1 MKRPL
6 AMLLSFGVAGSVFG
20 QATTNP
26 DAAGG
31 AAPAP
36 AAAPPG
42 PDRAGWWNDRVFYE
56 VFVRSFKDSTTGPL
70 AGDGV
75 GDLRGL
81 IERLDYLNDG
91 TGNPATSLGVGGLW
105 LMPIHPSPTYHG
117 YDVTDYSGVHPQYGT
132 REDFREL
139 ISECHKRDI
148 RVIIDLVLNHC
159 SDQHPWFK
167 SARAGGDHR
176 GWFIWTDQEPS
187 WRGPWNQR
195 VWHRS
200 EQGLYYGLFN
210 RSMPDLNFRHQGP
223 TDAMRGFAAF
233 WLRDQSV
240 DGFRLDA
247 IRHLI
252 EDGTVQ
258 ENTPATHEWL
268 RGFQQHCKQARPEAM
283 TVGEVWA
290 DTPQAASYVG
300 AEMDMTFEFSLAQAI
315 RESVKTKSGEPY
327 ERALLRVLA
336 SYPPNQFGAF
346 LTNHDMTRVMTEL
359 RGDPAAARRA
369 AAIYLLGPGVPFI
382 YYGEELGMPGDKPDP
397 DLRTP
402 MAWESSEFA
411 GFSSARPWRPL
422 TPGHSTRN
430 VVAQNAD
437 PGSLLRW
444 YRTLIHLR
452 GSSPALK
459 HGGTTLLEGAPPGVI
474 ALVRETA
481 GERAVVL
488 VNCTDAPA
496 KVQIPALRP
505 MEEAHATRWVGL
517 IGPDVP
523 HLSRAVTLEPGA
535 VRVLRRSP

>member
-1 MKRPL
+1 MNRPL
-6 AMLLSFGVAGSVFG
+6 AILAAFGVACSACG

-26 DAAGG
+26 APAGG

-36 AAAPPG
+36 VAGLPG

-117 YDVTDYSGVHPQYGT
+117 YDVTDYTSVHPQYGT
-132 REDFREL
+132 LEDFREL
-139 ISECHKRDI
+139 ISECQKRDI

-167 SARAGGDHR
+167 RARAGGDHR
-176 GWFIWTDQEPS
+176 DWFIWAEQEPS

-200 EQGLYYGLFN
+200 EQGLYYALFS
-210 RSMPDLNFRHQGP
+210 RSMPDLNFRHRGP
-223 TDAMRGFAAF
+223 TDAMRGVAAF
-233 WLRDQSV
+233 WLRDQGV

-252 EDGTVQ
+252 EDGSVQ
-258 ENTPATHEWL
+258 ENTPATHQWL
-268 RGFQQHCKQARPEAM
+268 RGFQQHCKQLRPEAM

-300 AEMDMTFEFSLAQAI
+300 AEMDMTFEFALAQAI
-315 RESVKTKSGEPY
+315 RESVKAKSGEPY
-327 ERALLRVLA
+327 ERALSRVLA

-359 RGDPAAARRA
+359 RGDPDAARRA
-369 AAIYLLGPGVPFI
+369 AAIYLLGPGVPFV

-402 MAWESSEFA
+402 MAWDSSEFA
-411 GFSSARPWRPL
+411 GFSSVKPWRPL
-422 TPGHSTRN
+422 TPGHATRN
-430 VVAQNAD
+430 VVAQDAD
-437 PGSLLRW
+437 PGSLLHW

-452 GSSPALK
+452 SRHPALR
-459 HGGTTLLEGAPPGVI
+459 HGGTALLDGAPPGVI
-474 ALVRETA
+474 ALARETA
-481 GERAVVL
+481 GERVIVL
-488 VNCTDAPA
+488 VNCSGAPA
-496 KVQIPALRP
+496 EVQPPALTP
-505 MEEAHATRWVGL
+505 LEEAHAARWAGL

-523 HLSRAVTLEPGA
+523 HLTRAVALEPGA
-535 VRVLRRSP
+535 VRVLLRRP

>member
-1 MKRPL
+1 
-6 AMLLSFGVAGSVFG
+6 GE
-20 QATTNP
+20 
-26 DAAGG
+26 
-31 AAPAP
+31 APAP

-81 IERLDYLNDG
+81 IEQLDYLNDG

-132 REDFREL
+132 LQDFREL
-139 ISECHKRDI
+139 MSECHKRDI

-176 GWFIWTDQEPS
+176 DWFIWADQEPS

-223 TDAMRGFAAF
+223 TDAMRGVAAF

-252 EDGTVQ
+252 EDGAVQ
-258 ENTPATHEWL
+258 ESTPATHAWL
-268 RGFQQHCKQARPEAM
+268 RGFQQHCKQVRPEAM

-290 DTPQAASYVG
+290 DTPQSASYVG
-300 AEMDMTFEFSLAQAI
+300 AEMDMTFEFALAQAI

-327 ERALLRVLA
+327 KRALSRVLA

-346 LTNHDMTRVMTEL
+346 LTNHDMTRVMTDL
-359 RGDPAAARRA
+359 RGDPDAARLA

-402 MAWESSEFA
+402 MAWDASEFA
-411 GFSSARPWRPL
+411 GFSGARPWRPL

-452 GSSPALK
+452 GRSPALN
-459 HGGTTLLEGAPPGVI
+459 HGGTTMLESAPPGVI

-481 GERAVVL
+481 GERAFVL

-496 KVQIPALRP
+496 EVQIPALLP
-505 MEEAHATRWVGL
+505 MEEAHATTWVGL
-517 IGPDVP
+517 LGPELP
-523 HLSRAVTLEPGA
+523 HLSRAVTLEPSA
-535 VRVLRRSP
+535 VRVLLRSP